1 MKRLM
6 LYLADK
12 LHDEKKASTSA
23 VLSGATAD
31 GNVYYDA
38 AAHSDAVLK
47 AVDRIHVM
55 AYDGG
60 DGERHSP
67 YDFSVNSIEYWTDTR
82 NVDPNKVILGVP
94 FTQGQVGQAMEISLR
109 KIKTHQRKIM
119 LPIMGWMYIIMA

>member
-1 MKRLM
+1 MCDRYGFDGIDMDWEHPRVDGNTGKQYEALM

-12 LHDEKKASTSA
+12 LHDEKKLLTSA

-67 YDFSVNSIEYWTDTR
+67 YDF
-82 NVDPNKVILGVP
+82 
-94 FTQGQVGQAMEISLR
+94 Q
-109 KIKTHQRKIM
+109 
-119 LPIMGWMYIIMA
+119 